1 MTRKIATVSED
12 SLYGEQT
19 HWRNI
24 LLDSPAWFA
33 WLEAPEHC
41 GFAYAL
47 FNPAQGY
54 IDGFMTV
61 RKERRQRG
69 GVYWTAYRHAGRRVR
84 KVYLGPSATLTA
96 ARLMA
101 AAVRL
106 HARDDPP
113 AAAAAGAVLAAAGPG
128 RVAA

>member
-1 MTRKIATVSED
+1 MTRKIATVSEGD
-12 SLYGEQT
+12 LYGVQT
-19 HWRNI
+19 QWQNI
-24 LLDSPAWFA
+24 RLDSPQWFA
-33 WLEAPEHC
+33 WLEVPEHDS
-41 GFAYAL
+41 FAYAL
-47 FNPAQGY
+47 LNPAQGY

-69 GVYWTAYRHAGRRVR
+69 GGYWTAYRRAGRRVR

-113 AAAAAGAVLAAAGPG
+113 AAATAGAALAAAGPG